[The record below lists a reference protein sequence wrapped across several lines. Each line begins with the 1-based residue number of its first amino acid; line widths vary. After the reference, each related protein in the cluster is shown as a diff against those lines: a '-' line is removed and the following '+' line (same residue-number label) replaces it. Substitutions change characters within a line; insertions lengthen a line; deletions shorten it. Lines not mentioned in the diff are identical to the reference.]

1 MSDRL
6 ALANAIEDAGIERGK
21 AQRVASVIFDAIHD
35 NVARKVDVLASETAL
50 RADIQALRHDIDAK
64 ITGVLADLALIEHR
78 LMTRLGF
85 LAVVLS
91 GIIIAVLQSGSR
103 MAERTPGVASPR
115 RKGAVR
121 GTGLARRLGPGAF
134 PRSGVTRRQAL
145 ARAALAGVLA
155 GPQAATDH
163 RCVAPAP
170 SAATLVTYERS
181 LARKLRVEAARR
193 WWADVIR

>member
-78 LMTRLGF
+78 LMTRLGG

-91 GIIIAVLQSGSR
+91 GIIITVLHYWQPNG
-103 MAERTPGVASPR
+103 
-115 RKGAVR
+115 
-121 GTGLARRLGPGAF
+121 
-134 PRSGVTRRQAL
+134 
-145 ARAALAGVLA
+145 
-155 GPQAATDH
+155 
-163 RCVAPAP
+163 
-170 SAATLVTYERS
+170 
-181 LARKLRVEAARR
+181 
-193 WWADVIR
+193 